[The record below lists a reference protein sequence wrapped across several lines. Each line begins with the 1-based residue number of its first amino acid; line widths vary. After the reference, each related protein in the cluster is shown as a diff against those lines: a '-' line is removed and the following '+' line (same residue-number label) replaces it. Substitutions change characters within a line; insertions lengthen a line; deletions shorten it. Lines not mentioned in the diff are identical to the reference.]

1 MLEHID
7 VLIILHVQL
16 HAAKS
21 INREQKHYVIDMQSK
36 CDRWVLEKAQVCI
49 LRLIGQGYNH
59 GSTVPCKHHFSI
71 KHARMLVIFLCLEW
85 GTRMVHYST
94 SSQDFL
100 SQLTRNLVSK
110 WNNLGKSWDYKGSK
124 RLHLARSLIFPQS
137 LPIIAEDH
145 RLKGHSLPITVCSHQ
160 FGELGCW
167 LCLEGDLL
175 SILHK
180 GRCLPDVH
188 V

>member
-1 MLEHID
+1 MLEHIN

-21 INREQKHYVIDMQSK
+21 INREQKHYVFDMQSK
-36 CDRWVLEKAQVCI
+36 CDWRVLEKVQVCI
-49 LRLIGQGYNH
+49 LRLIRQGYNH
-59 GSTVPCKHHFSI
+59 GSTVPCKHSVSI
-71 KHARMLVIFLCLEW
+71 KHARMLVISWMRYLHGALL
-85 GTRMVHYST
+85 HA
-94 SSQDFL
+94 SQDFV

-137 LPIIAEDH
+137 LSIITEDH
-145 RLKGHSLPITVCSHQ
+145 RLKCHSLPITVCSHQ

-180 GRCLPDVH
+180 SRCLPDVH